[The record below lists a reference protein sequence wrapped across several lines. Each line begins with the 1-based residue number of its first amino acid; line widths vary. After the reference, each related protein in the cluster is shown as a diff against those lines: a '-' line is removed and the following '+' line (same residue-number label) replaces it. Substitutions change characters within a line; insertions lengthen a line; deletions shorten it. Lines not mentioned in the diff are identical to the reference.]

1 MSRELDSAGQHVAR
15 FLSALQG
22 GRDRLVR
29 TLYNELI
36 RAGARSAT
44 PFLNLSASPI
54 RIHGD
59 EGVREFAGGVSLG
72 VRVRPPTGEP
82 FEAFVEVLWD
92 ESGWTLQTEAWVDCE
107 EGARL
112 IQSSAERSA
121 TTLDE
126 CLERLEAALE
136 ELSPIALSLVR
147 GA

>member
-1 MSRELDSAGQHVAR
+1 VSRELDTDSRHVAR
-15 FLSALQG
+15 FLGALQG

-44 PFLNLSASPI
+44 PFLNLSASPF
-54 RIHGD
+54 RIHGPR
-59 EGVREFAGGVSLG
+59 GVREFAGAVSLG
-72 VRVRPPTGEP
+72 VCVTPPAGEP

-92 ESGWTLQTEAWVDCE
+92 EGGWTLQTEAWVDCE

-126 CLERLEAALE
+126 CLGHLEAALE
-136 ELSPIALSLVR
+136 ELSPIALSLAR